1 MNTATATQTAAAQ
14 ANPQTGE
21 IPAPTALAEEAL
33 TRFQELL
40 LQPHDLTTAPP
51 DPFEPKSVDEMWALA
66 EIYAKSDF
74 VPKDYQGKAA
84 NCFVAMNWGKEIGLK
99 PLQSLQN
106 IAVINGRPSLWG
118 DAQLALVRSSP
129 HCEYVLETMD
139 EKGTAVCKAKR
150 RNEAEQVREFS
161 IEDQKTA
168 GLAGK
173 QGPHTQ
179 YPKRMRQL
187 RARAFALRDVFT
199 DVLRGIPQ
207 TEELLQVAP
216 PAAAATVAELP
227 RNATAVQIA
236 QAAAPKAAAEP
247 TERLTQILVE
257 LETVAAEKGVKAFK
271 VAWMALTEADRVAL
285 GGVKERDRLLEVGKR
300 TDDQAKQIAEQQQLP
315 VEGGA
320 NG

>member
-1 MNTATATQTAAAQ
+1 MTTETQTAAQQ

-21 IPAPTALAEEAL
+21 IAGPRNMLAEEAL

-40 LQPHDLTTAPP
+40 LQPHDLKPAPP

-66 EIYAKSDF
+66 EIYAQSDF
-74 VPKDYQGKAA
+74 VPKDYQGKPA

-129 HCEYVLETMD
+129 HCEYVLESMD
-139 EKGTAVCKAKR
+139 DKGTAICRAKR

-161 IEDQKTA
+161 IEDAKTA
-168 GLAGK
+168 GLVGK

-207 TEELLQVAP
+207 TEELLSIAP
-216 PAAAATVAELP
+216 PADVTPASLP
-227 RNATAVQIA
+227 RNATPAQIA
-236 QAAAPKAAAEP
+236 TAAAPKASADVDVIALQDRLMKIAAEQG
-247 TERLTQILVE
+247 T
-257 LETVAAEKGVKAFK
+257 KAFK
-271 VAWMALTEADRVAL
+271 KAWNALSEDERVAI
-285 GGVKERDRLLEVGKR
+285 GIPERDRLLEVGER
-300 TDDQAKQIAEQQQLP
+300 TDNQKTQKAEP
-315 VEGGA
+315 AAEGGQP
-320 NG
+320 